1 MNYTKPQ
8 EQHLAEV
15 NSMYN
20 EFEARMNA
28 EQILLSDLSI
38 KMHEDAIKYYN
49 LNECT
54 KAESIVIS
62 LSKWISKDVNYF
74 LQMKDTNI
82 KIYAWDV
89 VSSLQLLGQ
98 LINICEDFKQW
109 NTAYSLQKVYSKLN
123 IKYSLVQAA

>member
-1 MNYTKPQ
+1 MNSTKPQ
-8 EQHLAEV
+8 QHYMDEV
-15 NSMYN
+15 NRLYN
-20 EFEARMNA
+20 EFEVRMNS

-38 KMHEDAIKYYN
+38 KMHEDVIKYYN
-49 LNECT
+49 LNDFTTAEC
-54 KAESIVIS
+54 IVLG
-62 LSKWISKDVNYF
+62 LSGWISKDVNYF
-74 LQMKDTNI
+74 LRMKDSNI

-109 NTAYSLQKVYSKLN
+109 NTAYSLQREYSKLN